1 MSWDIEQPQHGVR
14 AEDVIEFDIDE
25 AKRRIEQRNAERW
38 IGITAP
44 VITVTEGV
52 DVEKLLREAPK
63 PIMVCRV
70 TINNIDHALVDHHMG
85 PHTS

>member
-1 MSWDIEQPQHGVR
+1 MTP
-14 AEDVIEFDIDE
+14 AEYGQQFERH
-25 AKRRIEQRNAERW
+25 AKERW
-38 IGITAP
+38 VGLTCP

-63 PIMVCRV
+63 PIMVCKM
-70 TINNIDHALVDHHMG
+70 TINNIEHALVDHHMD